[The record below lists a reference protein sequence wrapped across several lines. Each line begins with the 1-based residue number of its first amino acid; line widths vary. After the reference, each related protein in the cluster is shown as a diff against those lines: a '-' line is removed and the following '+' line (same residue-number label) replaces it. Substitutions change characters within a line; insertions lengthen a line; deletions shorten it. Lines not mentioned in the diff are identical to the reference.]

1 MILVD
6 TSAWVEYD
14 RASGSPVHLRLR
26 SLIASQQ
33 DVAVTEPVVM
43 EVAAGARTDN
53 QEQQLRRLLAR
64 FHLLRFD
71 PIIHF
76 DGAVRLYR
84 QCRQAGVTPRGLID
98 CLVAAVA
105 VSHDAELLSHDR
117 DLSRMADVTALALDR
132 HSLRLD

>member
-1 MILVD
+1 VILVD

-26 SLIASQQ
+26 GLIASEE

-43 EVAAGARTDN
+43 EVAAGARTSK

-71 PIIHF
+71 PVIHF

-84 QCRQAGVTPRGLID
+84 LCRQAGVTPRGLID
-98 CLVAAVA
+98 CMIAAVA
-105 VSHDAELLSHDR
+105 VSHDADLLSHDS
-117 DLSRMADVTALALDR
+117 DLSRMAGVTALTLDR
-132 HSLRLD
+132 HSLRH